1 MNTIIN
7 LFESQNKKV
16 IDLTNKINYSYQ
28 IEKKIIKNVQ
38 DEKYI
43 NTCFILDIN
52 KLDDSIK
59 KYVHNKYNKYN
70 IKDKEEDNNNKDF
83 FILFYKH
90 KFLHTH
96 LNNNEITEL
105 FIKNFISLTDEESKY
120 NNAKV
125 IITYDE

>member
-38 DEKYI
+38 DEKYN

-52 KLDDSIK
+52 KLDDSVK
-59 KYVHNKYNKYN
+59 M
-70 IKDKEEDNNNKDF
+70 
-83 FILFYKH
+83 
-90 KFLHTH
+90 
-96 LNNNEITEL
+96 
-105 FIKNFISLTDEESKY
+105 S
-120 NNAKV
+120 
-125 IITYDE
+125 

>member
-38 DEKYI
+38 DEKYN

-52 KLDDSIK
+52 KLDDSVK
-59 KYVHNKYNKYN
+59 KYVHNKYNQYN

-90 KFLHTH
+90 KFLHSY
-96 LNNNEITEL
+96 LNNNDITEL
-105 FIKNFISLTDEESKY
+105 LIKKFIYLTDEEAKI
-120 NNAKV
+120 NNAKL